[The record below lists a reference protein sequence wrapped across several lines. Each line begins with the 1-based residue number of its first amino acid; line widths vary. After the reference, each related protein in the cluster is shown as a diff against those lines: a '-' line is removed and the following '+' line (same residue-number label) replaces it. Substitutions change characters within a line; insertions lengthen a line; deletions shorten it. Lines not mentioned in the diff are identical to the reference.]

1 MPMATFSSGDAIQNP
16 YLAAAAKSE
25 GINYVLVN
33 GHVVI
38 DRGNH
43 TGNSA
48 TRARIPRSWFNDP
61 AVKSY
66 FRASRPFIKSVS
78 ERTR

>member
-43 TGNSA
+43 TGEWRYEGQDPEELVQRPSRKTSFN
-48 TRARIPRSWFNDP
+48 RA
-61 AVKSY
+61 K
-66 FRASRPFIKSVS
+66 
-78 ERTR
+78 

>member
-43 TGNSA
+43 TGEWRYEGQDSEELVQRPSRKILLA
-48 TRARIPRSWFNDP
+48 GEQ
-61 AVKSY
+61 AVY
-66 FRASRPFIKSVS
+66 Q
-78 ERTR
+78 ERF

>member
-16 YLAAAAKSE
+16 DLAAAAKSE

-43 TGNSA
+43 TGTARNGA

-61 AVKSY
+61 
-66 FRASRPFIKSVS
+66 PFECNSLQPS
-78 ERTR
+78 ALT